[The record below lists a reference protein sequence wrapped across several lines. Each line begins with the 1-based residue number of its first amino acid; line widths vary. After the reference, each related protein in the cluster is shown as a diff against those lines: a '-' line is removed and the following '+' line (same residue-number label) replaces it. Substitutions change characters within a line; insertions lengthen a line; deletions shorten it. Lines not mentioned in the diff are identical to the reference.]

1 MRPADYYPAGAY
13 NDPNAPYNQVE
24 PPEIEAEVCMSF
36 TLERDATITTNEV
49 YYDEDCWE
57 LCDDADIGKAY
68 DDYYVGIPE
77 MLGELSKYAK
87 GEMEVLAKFIKSR
100 TANKEERER
109 YRYLQRIIDSAGGWE
124 VTDSD
129 AWKA

>member
-1 MRPADYYPAGAY
+1 MRDADYYPAGAY

-24 PPEIEAEVCMSF
+24 PPEIEAEVNMSF
-36 TLERDATITTNEV
+36 TLERIATITTDEV
-49 YYDEDCWE
+49 WWDEDGWE
-57 LCDDADIGKAY
+57 LAADADIGKAY

-77 MLGELSKYAK
+77 MLEELSKYAK
-87 GEMEVLAKFIKSR
+87 GEMKVLEKFIKAR